1 MENAVIISSFTK
13 KYGKIS
19 GIVYGGTSRK
29 IKNYLQA
36 GNKIFLIHNSKS
48 RNKLGYI
55 KTEIIEAI
63 SPRYFNDKKRSY
75 LILSIVDLLNSL
87 LPDEEPHNNIYLSLD
102 NLIRNLDDK
111 SWPLIYSFWEVN
123 LIKELGFGFTTD
135 KTSSSKDIL
144 SINIDN
150 ISYKVPKFIINGK
163 IPENFSKEIVSH
175 ALSFTRNLMLN
186 KFFYLIICSYPSLG
200 FFLKIVFPN
209 ICSFFLQYLM
219 QNKLLWH
226 LSLLF

>member
-1 MENAVIISSFTK
+1 MNWEDEGYLLSKKKFRENAIIISAFTK
-13 KYGKIS
+13 THGKIS

-29 IKNYLQA
+29 IKNYLQT
-36 GNKIFLIHNSKS
+36 GNKIFLIHNSKT
-48 RNKLGYI
+48 RNKLGYL

-87 LPDEEPHNNIYLSLD
+87 LPDEEPHNNIYSSLD
-102 NLIRNLDDK
+102 NLIRNLDNK

-135 KTSSSKDIL
+135 QKSSSKDIL

-150 ISYKVPKFIINGK
+150 VSYKVPKFIINGEM
-163 IPENFSKEIVSH
+163 PENFSKEIVNQ

-186 KFFYLIICSYPSLG
+186 KFFLPNNLYLPKSRV
-200 FFLKIVFPN
+200 FFENCF
-209 ICSFFLQYLM
+209 S
-219 QNKLLWH
+219 
-226 LSLLF
+226 

>member
-1 MENAVIISSFTK
+1 M
-13 KYGKIS
+13 
-19 GIVYGGTSRK
+19 
-29 IKNYLQA
+29 
-36 GNKIFLIHNSKS
+36 
-48 RNKLGYI
+48 RN
-55 KTEIIEAI
+55 
-63 SPRYFNDKKRSY
+63 FNDKKKSY
-75 LILSIVDLLNSL
+75 LILSIADLLNSL

-123 LIKELGFGFTTD
+123 LIKELGFGFMID

-163 IPENFSKEIVSH
+163 LPEHFSNEIVNH

-186 KFFYLIICSYPSLG
+186 KFFLPNNLFLPKSRI
-200 FFLKIVFPN
+200 FFENCF
-209 ICSFFLQYLM
+209 S
-219 QNKLLWH
+219 
-226 LSLLF
+226 

>member
-1 MENAVIISSFTK
+1 MNWEDEGYLLSKKKFRENAVIISAFTK
-13 KYGKIS
+13 THGKIS

-29 IKNYLQA
+29 IKNYLQI
-36 GNKIFLIHNSKS
+36 GNKIFLIHNSKN
-48 RNKLGYI
+48 RNKLGYL

-75 LILSIVDLLNSL
+75 LILSIADLLNSL

-135 KTSSSKDIL
+135 QKSSSKDIL
-144 SINIDN
+144 TINIDN
-150 ISYKVPKFIINGK
+150 VSYKVPKFIINGEM
-163 IPENFSKEIVSH
+163 PENFSKEIVNQ
-175 ALSFTRNLMLN
+175 ALCFTRNLMLN
-186 KFFYLIICSYPSLG
+186 KFFLPNNLYLPRSR
-200 FFLKIVFPN
+200 V
-209 ICSFFLQYLM
+209 
-219 QNKLLWH
+219 
-226 LSLLF
+226 LFENCFS

>member
-1 MENAVIISSFTK
+1 MNWEDEGYLLSKKKFRENAIIVSAFTK
-13 KYGKIS
+13 THGKIS

-29 IKNYLQA
+29 IKNYLQV
-36 GNKIFLIHNSKS
+36 GNKIFFIHSSKN
-48 RNKLGYI
+48 RNKLGYL

-75 LILSIVDLLNSL
+75 LILSIADLLNSL

-102 NLIRNLDDK
+102 NLIRNLDNK

-135 KTSSSKDIL
+135 QSSSSKDIL

-163 IPENFSKEIVSH
+163 IPDSFSKEIINH

-186 KFFYLIICSYPSLG
+186 KFFLPNNLYLPKSRVLFESYFS
-200 FFLKIVFPN
+200 
-209 ICSFFLQYLM
+209 
-219 QNKLLWH
+219 
-226 LSLLF
+226 

>member
-1 MENAVIISSFTK
+1 MNWEDEGYLLSKKKFRENAIIISAFTK
-13 KYGKIS
+13 THGKIS

-29 IKNYLQA
+29 IKNYLQT
-36 GNKIFLIHNSKS
+36 GNKIFLIHNSKN
-48 RNKLGYI
+48 RNKLGYL

-87 LPDEEPHNNIYLSLD
+87 LPDEEPHNNIYSSLD
-102 NLIRNLDDK
+102 NLIRNLDNK

-135 KTSSSKDIL
+135 QKSSSKDIL

-150 ISYKVPKFIINGK
+150 VSYKVPKFIINGEM
-163 IPENFSKEIVSH
+163 PENFSKEIVNQ

-186 KFFYLIICSYPSLG
+186 KFFLPNNLYLPKSRV
-200 FFLKIVFPN
+200 FFENCF
-209 ICSFFLQYLM
+209 S
-219 QNKLLWH
+219 
-226 LSLLF
+226 